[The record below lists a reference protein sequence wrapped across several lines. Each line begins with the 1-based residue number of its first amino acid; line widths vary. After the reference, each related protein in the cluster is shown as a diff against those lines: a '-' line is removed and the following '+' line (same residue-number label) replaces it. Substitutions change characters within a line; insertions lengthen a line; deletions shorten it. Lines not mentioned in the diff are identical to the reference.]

1 MPTTRHG
8 GRGGRTSPS
17 IHALT
22 AQTVRACSL
31 HPGRAGNPM
40 AGKSNPRYANG
51 AARVKLRRRLK
62 AEGRGCWICRAFG
75 RPDAIDYSL
84 PARHPRSF
92 EVDELVPV
100 SLGGNPL
107 DYSNVDAT
115 HRECNNWR
123 GNRTV
128 KQVIAAA
135 RTAREKEISRGR
147 DLPSRK
153 W

>member
-1 MPTTRHG
+1 
-8 GRGGRTSPS
+8 
-17 IHALT
+17 
-22 AQTVRACSL
+22 
-31 HPGRAGNPM
+31 M
-40 AGKSNPRYANG
+40 ANKRNPRYAKG
-51 AARVKLRRRLK
+51 SARVKLRQRLK
-62 AEGRGCWICRAFG
+62 SEGRGCWICRAFG

-100 SLGGNPL
+100 SLGGSPIE
-107 DYSNVDAT
+107 YANVDAT

-128 KQVIAAA
+128 AQVLALA
-135 RTAREKEISRGR
+135 RAQREKVSTCSPDATSR
-147 DLPSRK
+147 D